1 MARYTYD
8 LCCRVHPRIF
18 RRRHT
23 CFIDMQSTAMLL
35 ATVVAMA
42 CLVASGAF
50 AVPGA
55 HQDPRDDRYQ
65 SPLDHSELAAPRS
78 EVINPPAP
86 CV

>member
-1 MARYTYD
+1 M
-8 LCCRVHPRIF
+8 P
-18 RRRHT
+18 
-23 CFIDMQSTAMLL
+23 L

-55 HQDPRDDRYQ
+55 HQDPRDDHYQ

-78 EVINPPAP
+78 EVVNLPARSLRERVLLRQAVP
-86 CV
+86 RKMPTCTFWFFHGSSPL